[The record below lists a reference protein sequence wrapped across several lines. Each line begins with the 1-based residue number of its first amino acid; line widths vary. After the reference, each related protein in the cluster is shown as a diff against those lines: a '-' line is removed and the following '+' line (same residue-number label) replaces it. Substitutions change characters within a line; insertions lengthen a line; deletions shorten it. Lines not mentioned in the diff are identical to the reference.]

1 MSQNSSYSE
10 KTVRIWPIMHVYL
23 DIIRKVI
30 MFSTTPTLI
39 MAEFPWE
46 KLLRQIKRIFF
57 ALQESMN
64 FMFVHPNRKKCFSQQ
79 KFAGTYLCVAKY
91 ATMWSC

>member
-46 KLLRQIKRIFF
+46 KLLRQIKKNLFCIARKLELHVC
-57 ALQESMN
+57 ASKPKK
-64 FMFVHPNRKKCFSQQ
+64 MF
-79 KFAGTYLCVAKY
+79 
-91 ATMWSC
+91 